1 MKSIISQVGCIL
13 ARLGDGNSVTLN
25 IGREKGGRSTIPKD

>member
-1 MKSIISQVGCIL
+1 MKSIISQVGGIL